1 MDQKKFLKDIL
12 KLKKHAQRSN
22 PSAKEKINEFS
33 EEFTKGMAQSL
44 SNEERAHFDKVFK
57 EKSPEQCLE
66 ELMRIPDL
74 DLVGMMDQILDAASQ
89 CERIKQD
96 GREFD
101 FNILGEKYKKMR
113 EQFKKY
119 EDSEDIDNF

>member
-12 KLKKHAQRSN
+12 KLKESAQKSN
-22 PSAKEKINEFS
+22 PSAKGKINEF
-33 EEFTKGMAQSL
+33 TKGLTDGIAQSL
-44 SNEERAHFDKVFK
+44 SNEERAHFDEVFK

-66 ELMRIPDL
+66 ELMSIPDL
-74 DLVGMMDQILDAASQ
+74 DLVSMMDQVFDAASKSGKV
-89 CERIKQD
+89 KQD
-96 GREFD
+96 GMEFD
-101 FNILGEKYKKMR
+101 LNTLGRRYKEMR